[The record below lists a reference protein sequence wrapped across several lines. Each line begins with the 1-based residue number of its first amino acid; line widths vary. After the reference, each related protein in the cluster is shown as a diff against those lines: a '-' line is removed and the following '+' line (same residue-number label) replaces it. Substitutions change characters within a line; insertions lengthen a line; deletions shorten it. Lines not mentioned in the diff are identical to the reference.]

1 MEPNKFAK
9 SELIFVCDNCDKPI
23 KRGIKHCPNCGAELS
38 WDDDEE
44 KLNIKYCSNCGKKVK
59 AGEKFCTECGT
70 ALDGTAPK
78 EDTKKSKV
86 HKEFKV
92 PYMVK
97 LGLIFGGIYL
107 LKGLFLDNHQYD
119 KPSQFFAGILGNV
132 AFGLILGSVIGLII
146 DYIKK
151 ARKK

>member
-23 KRGIKHCPNCGAELS
+23 RKGMKHCPNCGTELS

-92 PYMVK
+92 PYVVK

-107 LKGLFLDNHQYD
+107 LKGLFLDSHQNQKYD
-119 KPSQFFAGILGNV
+119 QFFASILGDV

-151 ARKK
+151 AKKK

>member
-1 MEPNKFAK
+1 MRQK
-9 SELIFVCDNCDKPI
+9 I
-23 KRGIKHCPNCGAELS
+23 
-38 WDDDEE
+38 
-44 KLNIKYCSNCGKKVK
+44 K

-107 LKGLFLDNHQYD
+107 LKGLFLDNHQYQKYD
-119 KPSQFFAGILGNV
+119 QFFASILGNV

-151 ARKK
+151 AKKK